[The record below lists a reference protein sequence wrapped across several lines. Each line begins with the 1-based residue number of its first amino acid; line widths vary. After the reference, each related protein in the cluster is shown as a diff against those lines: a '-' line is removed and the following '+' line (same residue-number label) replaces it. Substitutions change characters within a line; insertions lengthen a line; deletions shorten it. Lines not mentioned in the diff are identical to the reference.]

1 MVCSRKSSFD
11 RSGLD
16 TPILTGLILSLTSI
30 LAIYIINDQK
40 ISWGSSLVATLIGLN
55 PWFLQCLSFRF
66 DSPYMALSIFCSFL
80 PFYWWQRNSFTFFL
94 VSVFSLFVMF
104 NTYQASSGIY
114 IVIVLFLTFKQLLA
128 GENFIALC
136 KKVALAAIA
145 YLLSIVSYLIELKFV
160 PSATNN
166 IGGSQALPSL
176 HDIPSVAYQNSYH
189 YFSELLNQSNRLW
202 LLLLLLL
209 LVLFFISH
217 LSNSKINLGLSF
229 LYCI

>member
-1 MVCSRKSSFD
+1 M
-11 RSGLD
+11 
-16 TPILTGLILSLTSI
+16 
-30 LAIYIINDQK
+30 
-40 ISWGSSLVATLIGLN
+40 
-55 PWFLQCLSFRF
+55 
-66 DSPYMALSIFCSFL
+66 
-80 PFYWWQRNSFTFFL
+80 
-94 VSVFSLFVMF
+94 LF
-104 NTYQASSGIY
+104 A
-114 IVIVLFLTFKQLLA
+114 
-128 GENFIALC
+128 
-136 KKVALAAIA
+136 KVALAAIA

-229 LYCI
+229 LYCILYLGLASLKFWHFYCLFKKYRR

>member
-1 MVCSRKSSFD
+1 
-11 RSGLD
+11 
-16 TPILTGLILSLTSI
+16 
-30 LAIYIINDQK
+30 
-40 ISWGSSLVATLIGLN
+40 
-55 PWFLQCLSFRF
+55 
-66 DSPYMALSIFCSFL
+66 MALSIFCSFL

-166 IGGSQALPSL
+166 IGA
-176 HDIPSVAYQNSYH
+176 VRRYQVCTIFPVWLIKIVTIIFQSY
-189 YFSELLNQSNRLW
+189 
-202 LLLLLLL
+202 
-209 LVLFFISH
+209 
-217 LSNSKINLGLSF
+217 
-229 LYCI
+229 

>member
-1 MVCSRKSSFD
+1 
-11 RSGLD
+11 
-16 TPILTGLILSLTSI
+16 
-30 LAIYIINDQK
+30 
-40 ISWGSSLVATLIGLN
+40 
-55 PWFLQCLSFRF
+55 
-66 DSPYMALSIFCSFL
+66 
-80 PFYWWQRNSFTFFL
+80 
-94 VSVFSLFVMF
+94 MF

-136 KKVALAAIA
+136 KSRTCC
-145 YLLSIVSYLIELKFV
+145 YRLSTFYSRYLIELKFV

-209 LVLFFISH
+209 LVLFLLVIYQIAKST
-217 LSNSKINLGLSF
+217 
-229 LYCI
+229 